1 MKVYGKSFAGEFRL
15 YLKTFLFG
23 ETDPQLDGE
32 IIFPREK
39 PAPIET
45 FPTAPRDAGKFRRIK
60 ICRVLWRSVHVPSAS
75 EKQDQ
80 AAATPTEGQKQRLIF
95 SISVRVSLFSGFCD
109 IWLTAGEGW
118 CFERTNGATERDGGK
133 RTLLPFSP
141 LSHADPRVSSGLE
154 KRERETRC
162 SKTRASKIEGPWRG
176 RGGSGIC
183 RAISSSHS
191 FYVG

>member
-60 ICRVLWRSVHVPSAS
+60 ICRVLWPCVHVQSAS
-75 EKQDQ
+75 EKRDQ

-95 SISVRVSLFSGFCD
+95 FLSLCASLFSLAFVISG
-109 IWLTAGEGW
+109 LQRVL
-118 CFERTNGATERDGGK
+118 RTNERSNRTRRRKTDASALLSSLPCRSQSLIWTGGGK
-133 RTLLPFSP
+133 
-141 LSHADPRVSSGLE
+141 GG
-154 KRERETRC
+154 KRETRC

-176 RGGSGIC
+176 RGDHGFAELYLQ
-183 RAISSSHS
+183 AIH
-191 FYVG
+191 FRT